1 MNKCPACQSLK
12 IEISL
17 LIDNYPLSIF
27 PHVSEEA
34 VRLPKDKIL
43 LFRCNDCGHNFL
55 QSKEHLDY
63 IYDYAY
69 KNYPH
74 QYNSET
80 FSYRGEFS
88 KFFSQF
94 KELKN
99 IDLLEIGSNDYNNL
113 LNFVEIARS
122 ITGISLEASPQQ
134 YNNMELIQGSF
145 ETFNFDKNYTIILS
159 RFVLEH
165 IYDLVDHLNRVHKIL
180 TIDGYFFIQVPNPSK
195 MRIGNVFNVLAH
207 EHLHYFTENSLR
219 FLLSQNGFEILKFM
233 NGYSFLICAKKSERT
248 KKLIELQNSNIDID
262 YPLFDV
268 QRFEIIG
275 NFLAAEIENGRKP
288 IVYGAGLN
296 LIGLFLVRP
305 DLGVNQDLLIVDD
318 NQIIIG
324 KCMPNSNIRI
334 MKLEQVQIDD
344 SSCII
349 LLANTT
355 YQRLIIERIQ
365 ELGLQNRV
373 FDSNLSV
380 LAVGN

>member
-12 IEISL
+12 IKIDLS
-17 LIDNYPLSIF
+17 IDNYPLSIF
-27 PHVSEEA
+27 PQVSEEA
-34 VRLPKDKIL
+34 IRLPKDKIL
-43 LFRCNDCGHNFL
+43 LFKCNDCGHNFL
-55 QSKEHLDY
+55 QNKEHLDY

-80 FSYRGEFS
+80 FSYREEFF

-94 KELKN
+94 KDFKN
-99 IDLLEIGSNDYNNL
+99 VDLLEIGSNNYNNL

-134 YNNMELIQGSF
+134 YENMELIQGSF
-145 ETFNFDKNYTIILS
+145 ETFNFDKKYTIILS

-180 TIDGYFFIQVPNPSK
+180 SIDGYLFIQVPNPSK
-195 MRIGNVFNVLAH
+195 MRDSNVFNVLAH

-219 FLLSQNGFEILKFM
+219 FLFSQNGFEILKFM
-233 NGYSFLICAKKSERT
+233 NGNSFLICAKRSERT
-248 KKLIELQNSNIDID
+248 KKLIEFQNSNIDFN

-275 NFLAAEIENGRKP
+275 NFLVAEIENGRKP
-288 IVYGAGLN
+288 ILYGAGLN

-305 DLGVNQDLLIVDD
+305 GLGVNQNLLIVDD
-318 NQIIIG
+318 NRLVIG

-334 MKLEQVQIDD
+334 MKLDQIQIDD
-344 SSCII
+344 SSCIV
-349 LLANTT
+349 LLANRT

-365 ELGLQNRV
+365 ELGLRNRV

-380 LAVGN
+380 LAVDN